1 MLLRWLA
8 YATMAICAALLT
20 AGLWPGHL
28 AQFYSQLW
36 NWAFAWLWIL
46 SPLLLPLALGLMLGL
61 AVWLWRFPPQGFRAF
76 PTRPVTAAALTVA
89 VTAILLMLQ
98 VPQRIGLLLSRHA
111 LQAQL
116 DTIDRSRQQPQVS
129 LNQQLGIYQVEAY
142 SVDYTGEVY
151 FHTAT
156 SEVPGL
162 ISGQR
167 HHGLL
172 YSRRP
177 ERRSLAVNGLATT
190 YLGGGWYLYTAQ
202 ASYFHRW
209 HF

>member
-89 VTAILLMLQ
+89 VTAILLML
-98 VPQRIGLLLSRHA
+98 R
-111 LQAQL
+111 
-116 DTIDRSRQQPQVS
+116 
-129 LNQQLGIYQVEAY
+129 
-142 SVDYTGEVY
+142 
-151 FHTAT
+151 
-156 SEVPGL
+156 
-162 ISGQR
+162 
-167 HHGLL
+167 
-172 YSRRP
+172 
-177 ERRSLAVNGLATT
+177 
-190 YLGGGWYLYTAQ
+190 
-202 ASYFHRW
+202 
-209 HF
+209 